1 MDFRNHSIIE
11 LREMIRTGV
20 LSASDLVE
28 HALACINDADSSVH
42 AFAEVLPQQAL
53 AAALEITV
61 DDPRPLAGI
70 PVAIKAN
77 RDVAGARS
85 NSASFAIR
93 DRRSS
98 EDSLVVQQ
106 LRSAGM
112 IIIGVTATSE
122 FCLLPSTESTLLGR
136 TLNPRVPGH
145 SAGGSSGGSA
155 VAVARGMVPVAYGN
169 DAAGSLRIP
178 AAWCGLVGLAL
189 PADAPEEL
197 MAQEGLIA
205 NSVDDAFL
213 VAQQLGSLTVT
224 DRGWQHPSMDR
235 RPIAIAHRSP
245 IGHTG
250 DEQDESALVHACSL
264 LSDMGMCV
272 VDTDPPWGSDL
283 SLHMFALMAPRAR
296 RRICQELGVPT
307 ESAFDN
313 FPLENY
319 TREFLDNAGRVSEH
333 DHRRALAFA
342 ETFRAQINSW
352 AHDYSMVI
360 TTTTIGGPPSLG
372 ALSGSLSMREAGPAI
387 SRATAFTWWTN
398 VLGWSSVSLPI
409 LFDEKGCPRAIQL
422 CAPRQNLQAMYD
434 VARQL
439 MRGIPQDSSIKVFA

>member
-1 MDFRNHSIIE
+1 
-11 LREMIRTGV
+11 MIRTGV
-20 LSASDLVE
+20 LSACDLVE
-28 HALACINDADSSVH
+28 HSLACINDADSSVH

-53 AAALEITV
+53 AAALEISA

-70 PVAIKAN
+70 PIAIKAN

-85 NSASFAIR
+85 DSASFAIR

-98 EDSLVVQQ
+98 EDSFLVQQ

-122 FCLLPSTESTLLGR
+122 FCLLPSTESTLHGR
-136 TLNPRVPGH
+136 TLNPRVPGC

-155 VAVARGMVPVAYGN
+155 AAVARGMVPVAYGN

-197 MAQEGLIA
+197 MAHEGLIA
-205 NSVDDAFL
+205 NSVDDAFQ
-213 VAQQLGSLTVT
+213 VARQLGSLTVT
-224 DRGWQHPSMDR
+224 DRGLPHASMDR

-250 DEQDESALVHACSL
+250 DDHDESALARAGSL
-264 LSDMGMCV
+264 LSDMGLHV

-283 SLHMFALMAPRAR
+283 ALHMFALMAPRAR
-296 RRICQELGVPT
+296 RRICQELGVPAET
-307 ESAFDN
+307 AFDD

-333 DHRRALAFA
+333 DQWRALEFA
-342 ETFRAQINSW
+342 EAFRSQINSW
-352 AHDYSMVI
+352 AHDYSMVM

-398 VLGWSSVSLPI
+398 VVGWPSVSLPI
-409 LFDEKGCPRAIQL
+409 LLDEAGSPRSIQL
-422 CAPRQNLQAMYD
+422 CAPSQNLQELHE

-439 MRGIPQDSSIKVFA
+439 MRGIPRDSSIGVFSR

>member
-11 LREMIRTGV
+11 LRAMIRTGV

-28 HALACINDADSSVH
+28 HSLTCINDADSSVH

-53 AAALEITV
+53 AAALEISA

-70 PVAIKAN
+70 PIAIKAN
-77 RDVAGARS
+77 RNVAGARS
-85 NSASFAIR
+85 DSASFAIR

-98 EDSLVVQQ
+98 EDSFLVQQ

-122 FCLLPSTESTLLGR
+122 FCLLPSTESTLHGR
-136 TLNPRVPGH
+136 TLNPRVPGC

-155 VAVARGMVPVAYGN
+155 AAVARGMVPVAYGN

-205 NSVDDAFL
+205 NSVDDAFQ
-213 VAQQLGSLTVT
+213 VARQLGSLTVT
-224 DRGWQHPSMDR
+224 DRGLPHASIDR

-250 DEQDESALVHACSL
+250 DDHDESALARAGSL
-264 LSDMGMCV
+264 LSDMGLHV

-283 SLHMFALMAPRAR
+283 ALHMFALMAPRAR
-296 RRICQELGVPT
+296 RRICQELGVPAET
-307 ESAFDN
+307 AFDD

-333 DHRRALAFA
+333 DQRRALEFA
-342 ETFRAQINSW
+342 EAFRSQINSW
-352 AHDYSMVI
+352 AHDYSMVM

-398 VLGWSSVSLPI
+398 VVGWPSVSLPI
-409 LFDEKGCPRAIQL
+409 LLDEAGSPRSIQL
-422 CAPRQNLQAMYD
+422 CAPSQNLQELHE

-439 MRGIPQDSSIKVFA
+439 MRGIPRDSSIGVFS

>member
-1 MDFRNHSIIE
+1 
-11 LREMIRTGV
+11 MIRTGV
-20 LSASDLVE
+20 LSACDLVE
-28 HALACINDADSSVH
+28 HSLACINDADSSVH

-53 AAALEITV
+53 AAALEV
-61 DDPRPLAGI
+61 SADDPRPLAGI
-70 PVAIKAN
+70 PIAIKAN
-77 RDVAGARS
+77 RNVAGARS
-85 NSASFAIR
+85 DSASFAIR

-98 EDSLVVQQ
+98 EDSFLVQQ

-122 FCLLPSTESTLLGR
+122 FCLLPSTESTLHGR
-136 TLNPRVPGH
+136 TLNPRVPGC

-155 VAVARGMVPVAYGN
+155 AAVARGMVPVAYGN

-197 MAQEGLIA
+197 MAHEGLIA
-205 NSVDDAFL
+205 NSVDDAFQ
-213 VAQQLGSLTVT
+213 VARQLGSLTVT
-224 DRGWQHPSMDR
+224 DRGLPHASMDR

-250 DEQDESALVHACSL
+250 DDHDESALARAGSL
-264 LSDMGMCV
+264 LSDMGLHV

-283 SLHMFALMAPRAR
+283 ALHMFALMAPRAR
-296 RRICQELGVPT
+296 RRICQELGVPAET
-307 ESAFDN
+307 AFDD

-333 DHRRALAFA
+333 DQRRALEFA
-342 ETFRAQINSW
+342 EAFRSQINSW
-352 AHDYSMVI
+352 AHDYSMVM

-398 VLGWSSVSLPI
+398 VVGWPSVSLPI
-409 LFDEKGCPRAIQL
+409 LLDEAGSPRSIQL
-422 CAPRQNLQAMYD
+422 CAPSQNLQELHE

-439 MRGIPQDSSIKVFA
+439 MRGIPRDSSIGVFSR

>member
-77 RDVAGARS
+77 RDVAGALS

-98 EDSLVVQQ
+98 EDSLLVQQ

-112 IIIGVTATSE
+112 IIIGVTAISE

-197 MAQEGLIA
+197 MAQDGLIA

-213 VAQQLGSLTVT
+213 VAQQLGSHTVT

-264 LSDMGMCV
+264 LSDMRMCV

-296 RRICQELGVPT
+296 RRICQELGVPA

-342 ETFRAQINSW
+342 EAFRAQINSW

-439 MRGIPQDSSIKVFA
+439 MRGIPHDSSIKVFA

>member
-11 LREMIRTGV
+11 LRAMIRTGV

-28 HALACINDADSSVH
+28 HSLACINDADSSVH

-53 AAALEITV
+53 AAALEISA

-70 PVAIKAN
+70 PIAIKAN
-77 RDVAGARS
+77 RNVAGARS
-85 NSASFAIR
+85 DSASFAIR

-98 EDSLVVQQ
+98 EDSFLVQQ

-122 FCLLPSTESTLLGR
+122 FCLLPSTESTLHGR
-136 TLNPRVPGH
+136 TLNPRVPGC

-155 VAVARGMVPVAYGN
+155 AAVARGMVPVAYGN

-205 NSVDDAFL
+205 NSVDDAFQ
-213 VAQQLGSLTVT
+213 VARQLGSLTVT
-224 DRGWQHPSMDR
+224 DRGLPHASIDR

-250 DEQDESALVHACSL
+250 DDHDESALARAGSL
-264 LSDMGMCV
+264 LSDMGLHV

-283 SLHMFALMAPRAR
+283 ALHMFALMAPRAR
-296 RRICQELGVPT
+296 RRICQELGVPAET
-307 ESAFDN
+307 AFDD

-333 DHRRALAFA
+333 DQRRALEFA
-342 ETFRAQINSW
+342 EAFRSQINSW
-352 AHDYSMVI
+352 AHDYSMVM

-398 VLGWSSVSLPI
+398 VVGWPSVSLPI
-409 LFDEKGCPRAIQL
+409 LLDEAGSPRSIQL
-422 CAPRQNLQAMYD
+422 CAPSQNLQELHE

-439 MRGIPQDSSIKVFA
+439 MRGIPRDSSIGVFS

>member
-1 MDFRNHSIIE
+1 
-11 LREMIRTGV
+11 
-20 LSASDLVE
+20 
-28 HALACINDADSSVH
+28 
-42 AFAEVLPQQAL
+42 
-53 AAALEITV
+53 
-61 DDPRPLAGI
+61 
-70 PVAIKAN
+70 
-77 RDVAGARS
+77 
-85 NSASFAIR
+85 
-93 DRRSS
+93 
-98 EDSLVVQQ
+98 
-106 LRSAGM
+106 
-112 IIIGVTATSE
+112 
-122 FCLLPSTESTLLGR
+122 
-136 TLNPRVPGH
+136 
-145 SAGGSSGGSA
+145 
-155 VAVARGMVPVAYGN
+155 
-169 DAAGSLRIP
+169 
-178 AAWCGLVGLAL
+178 
-189 PADAPEEL
+189 
-197 MAQEGLIA
+197 
-205 NSVDDAFL
+205 
-213 VAQQLGSLTVT
+213 
-224 DRGWQHPSMDR
+224 
-235 RPIAIAHRSP
+235 
-245 IGHTG
+245 
-250 DEQDESALVHACSL
+250 
-264 LSDMGMCV
+264 MCV

-296 RRICQELGVPT
+296 RRICQELGVPA

-342 ETFRAQINSW
+342 EAFRAQINSW

-439 MRGIPQDSSIKVFA
+439 MRGIPHDSSIKVFA